1 MMQDDMTIVMQS
13 ANNVFLRIDAST
25 IPEKKKG
32 AAGVRGIKLDAK
44 DVLTNIYC
52 LAPGDNVNV
61 KVKGKAIA
69 LNRLHI
75 GNRDTKGVKK

>member
-1 MMQDDMTIVMQS
+1 M
-13 ANNVFLRIDAST
+13 RIDAAT

-32 AAGVRGIKLDAK
+32 AVGVRGIRLETGDLLEEIH
-44 DVLTNIYC
+44 VLH
-52 LAPGDNVNV
+52 PGDNPTVT
-61 KVKGKAIA
+61 VKGKTVY